1 MERTIW
7 SAHLSDDLGD
17 LQGPISK
24 SKLDRIGAAIVFE
37 QKSFRADIMQP
48 CSRKLIEKWE
58 EMQTQ
63 LWKDLPE
70 EQRAQEIL
78 SYRIDKEQLTEYG
91 VLLQNTVKH
100 YEKLQ
105 MEYERAIEE
114 QSYRTPRCFRCCST
128 NKYV

>member
-1 MERTIW
+1 MEQTIW

-24 SKLDRIGAAIVFE
+24 SKLDRIESAIVFE

-48 CSRKLIEKWE
+48 SSRKLIEKWE

-78 SYRIDKEQLTEYG
+78 SY
-91 VLLQNTVKH
+91 
-100 YEKLQ
+100 
-105 MEYERAIEE
+105 
-114 QSYRTPRCFRCCST
+114 
-128 NKYV
+128 